1 MIVSRKVIKN
11 MFSFIKKF
19 FDASNKYL
27 KKAKLIATKIEKLED
42 EMKQLNDD
50 AFPKE
55 TKKLKKRFQ
64 EGSSLD
70 SLLVEAYALAR
81 EASRRVTGLTPY
93 YVQLLGSIILHQG
106 QIAEM
111 KTGEGKTLTSV
122 LPAYLN
128 ALSGKSVHIVTINE
142 YLASREAEGQIG
154 NIFRFLGMTVGLNT
168 KDKTIEEKKLAYQS
182 DILYST
188 NSELGFDYL
197 RDNMET
203 DINNLMMNRDYNYVI
218 IDEIDSILIDEAR
231 TPLIISSNTQK
242 GKKFYRDADRFV
254 KSLKPEYYMID
265 LESKTIELTEKGV
278 CKAEAFF
285 QLTNLYNNSNS
296 LLLHHIKN
304 SLKAC
309 FIMEKNK
316 DYLVDKGQ
324 VLIIDQFTGRILN
337 GRQFSDGLHQAI
349 EAKEKCIIKEETE
362 VSATITYQNF
372 FRIYRQMSGMT
383 GTAKTEEK
391 EFVNIYKMKVVEI
404 PTNKPM
410 IREDASD
417 YVFSSSEEKWKALL
431 EEITKRHAKQQPI
444 LIGTVTVE
452 VSEEISS
459 YLKKRKIKHEILN
472 AKNHSKEAE
481 IISKAGN
488 KGSITIATN
497 MAGRGTDIR
506 LGEGVVE
513 LGGLA
518 VLGTERHEARRI
530 DNQLRGRAGRQGDPG
545 FTRFFVSAEDE
556 LVKRF
561 GGNRIQRIITILQK
575 NSASEEPIT
584 LKIFTNFVTNI
595 QKKIESSNYDYRKF
609 VLQFDSVLRLQREI
623 IYQQRKE
630 ILKSEAIDTLVLK
643 LINKTLKSNIDYFLK
658 NKIKNKD
665 DKEIKDFIIYL
676 ETLFFIPNTFVL
688 EDFKNKEKNGFFLS
702 QIEIEE
708 IVQAKVI
715 IFLEEQK
722 AKFKIIDDN
731 HYFYILRLIMLQKV
745 DSYFKRH
752 INDMSIL
759 RRGIN
764 FLSYGQ
770 QNSLVVYQEE
780 GQKLFNQ
787 MIENI
792 CLDIT
797 KTILKSSTLND
808 QLVESFQEKL
818 ILNRSYSEENIT
830 KKKNRKVRG
839 SRKPWN

>member
-1 MIVSRKVIKN
+1 ML
-11 MFSFIKKF
+11 SFITKL
-19 FDASNKYL
+19 FDSSNKYL
-27 KKAKLIATKIEKLED
+27 KKAKVTATKIEKLEEEMQQLKD
-42 EMKQLNDD
+42 ED
-50 AFPKE
+50 FPQE
-55 TKKLKKRFQ
+55 TAKLKQRFQ
-64 EGSSLD
+64 EGASLD

-93 YVQLLGSIILHQG
+93 YVQLLGSIVLHQG

-128 ALSGKSVHIVTINE
+128 ALSGDAVHIVTVNE

-154 NIFRFLGMTVGLNT
+154 DIFRFLGMTVGLNT
-168 KDKTIEEKKLAYQS
+168 KDKTIPEKQLAYQA

-203 DINNLMMNRDYNYVI
+203 DINNLMMHRDYNYVI

-231 TPLIISSNTQK
+231 TPLIISSNTQQ

-254 KSLKPEYYMID
+254 KSLKPEHYMID
-265 LESKTIELTEKGV
+265 LESKTIELTEEGV
-278 CKAEAFF
+278 RKAEAFF
-285 QLTNLYNNSNS
+285 QLTNLYNNAHS

-304 SLKAC
+304 SLKAG

-349 EAKEKCIIKEETE
+349 EAKEECVIKEETE

-372 FRIYRQMSGMT
+372 FRIYRKMSGMT

-410 IREDASD
+410 IREDAPD
-417 YVFSSSEEKWKALL
+417 YVFASAEEKWQALL
-431 EEITKRHAKQQPI
+431 GEIEKRHATQQPL
-444 LIGTVTVE
+444 LIGTPTVE
-452 VSEEISS
+452 VSEEIAK
-459 YLKKRKIKHEILN
+459 YLKKRKIKHEVLN

-481 IISKAGN
+481 IIAKAGN

-545 FTRFFVSAEDE
+545 FSRFFVSADDD

-561 GGNRIQRIITILQK
+561 GGTRMQRVISMLQN
-575 NSASEEPIT
+575 NSGSDEPIT
-584 LKIFTNFVTNI
+584 LKMFSNFVTNI

-630 ILKSEAIDTLVLK
+630 ILKSEEVDVLA
-643 LINKTLKSNIDYFLK
+643 LNLMNKTLNSNIDYFLK
-658 NKIKNKD
+658 NKMTKKD
-665 DKEIKDFIIYL
+665 DEGIQEFITYL
-676 ETLFFIPNTFVL
+676 ETLFFLPNTFTVQ
-688 EDFKNKEKNGFFLS
+688 DFQTTEEPRTLLS
-702 QIEIEE
+702 AKEIEE
-708 IVQAKVI
+708 VVQKKVTT
-715 IFLEEQK
+715 FLEEQK
-722 AKFKIIDDN
+722 AKLQVIDDKQ
-731 HYFYILRLIMLQKV
+731 YFYVLRYIMLQKV

-780 GQKLFNQ
+780 GQKFFNQ

-792 CLDIT
+792 ALDVT
-797 KTILKSSTLND
+797 KTILKSSALTD
-808 QLVESFQEKL
+808 QLVESFQEQL
-818 ILNRSYSEENIT
+818 IFNRPDSEENAA
-830 KKKNRKVRG
+830 KRKNRKVRG

>member
-1 MIVSRKVIKN
+1 ML
-11 MFSFIKKF
+11 SFITKL
-19 FDASNKYL
+19 FDSSHKYL
-27 KKAKLIATKIEKLED
+27 KKAKVTSTKIEKLEEEMQRLKD
-42 EMKQLNDD
+42 ED
-50 AFPKE
+50 FPKE
-55 TKKLKKRFQ
+55 TEKLKQRFQ
-64 EGSSLD
+64 EGASLD

-93 YVQLLGSIILHQG
+93 YVQLLGSIVLHQG

-128 ALSGKSVHIVTINE
+128 ALSGNSVHIVTVNE
-142 YLASREAEGQIG
+142 YLASREAEGKIG
-154 NIFRFLGMTVGLNT
+154 DIFRFLGMTVGLNT
-168 KDKTIEEKKLAYQS
+168 KDKTIPEKQLAYQA

-203 DINNLMMNRDYNYVI
+203 DINNLMMHRDYNYVI

-231 TPLIISSNTQK
+231 TPLIISSNTQQ

-254 KSLKPEYYMID
+254 KSLKPEHYMID
-265 LESKTIELTEKGV
+265 LESKTIELTEEGV
-278 CKAEAFF
+278 RKAEAFF
-285 QLTNLYNNSNS
+285 QLTNLYNNSHS

-304 SLKAC
+304 SLKAS
-309 FIMEKNK
+309 FIVEKNK

-349 EAKEKCIIKEETE
+349 EAKEGCVIKEETE

-372 FRIYRQMSGMT
+372 FRIYRKMSGMT

-410 IREDASD
+410 IREDAPD
-417 YVFSSSEEKWKALL
+417 YVFASAEKKWQALL
-431 EEITKRHAKQQPI
+431 SEIEKRHARQQPI
-444 LIGTVTVE
+444 LIIGTSTVE
-452 VSEEISS
+452 VSEEISK
-459 YLKKRKIKHEILN
+459 YLKKRKIKHEVLN

-481 IISKAGN
+481 IIAKAGH

-518 VLGTERHEARRI
+518 VLGTERNEARRI

-545 FTRFFVSAEDE
+545 FSRFFVSADDD

-561 GGNRIQRIITILQK
+561 GGNRMQRIIAMLQN
-575 NSASEEPIT
+575 NSDSDEPIT
-584 LKIFTNFVTNI
+584 LKMFSNFVTNI

-630 ILKSEAIDTLVLK
+630 ILKSEEVDVLAVN
-643 LINKTLKSNIDYFLK
+643 LMNKTLNSNIDYFLK
-658 NKIKNKD
+658 NKMTNKD
-665 DKEIKDFIIYL
+665 DEGIKEFITYL
-676 ETLFFIPNTFVL
+676 ETLFFLPNTFTVQ
-688 EDFKNKEKNGFFLS
+688 DFQTQEEPRSLLTSK
-702 QIEIEE
+702 EIEE
-708 IVQAKVI
+708 VVQKEVTT
-715 IFLEEQK
+715 FLEEQK
-722 AKFKIIDDN
+722 AKLQVIDDKQ
-731 HYFYILRLIMLQKV
+731 YFYVLRYIMLQKI

-752 INDMSIL
+752 INDMNIL

-780 GQKLFNQ
+780 GQKFFNQ

-792 CLDIT
+792 ALDVT
-797 KTILKSSTLND
+797 KTILKSSNLTD

-818 ILNRSYSEENIT
+818 IFNHPVYKNNTAKR
-830 KKKNRKVRG
+830 KNRKVRG

>member
-1 MIVSRKVIKN
+1 ML
-11 MFSFIKKF
+11 SFIKKL
-19 FDASNKYL
+19 FDSSNKYL
-27 KKAKLIATKIEKLED
+27 KKAKVTSTKIEKLEEEMQRLKD
-42 EMKQLNDD
+42 ED
-50 AFPKE
+50 FPKE
-55 TKKLKKRFQ
+55 TEKLKQRFQ
-64 EGSSLD
+64 EGASLD

-81 EASRRVTGLTPY
+81 EASKRVTGLTPY
-93 YVQLLGSIILHQG
+93 YVQLLGSIVLHQG

-128 ALSGKSVHIVTINE
+128 ALSGNSVHIVTVNE
-142 YLASREAEGQIG
+142 YLASREAEGKIG
-154 NIFRFLGMTVGLNT
+154 DIFRFLGMTVGLNT
-168 KDKTIEEKKLAYQS
+168 KDKTIPEKQLAYQA

-203 DINNLMMNRDYNYVI
+203 DINNLMMHRDYNYVI

-231 TPLIISSNTQK
+231 TPLIISSNTQQ

-254 KSLKPEYYMID
+254 KSLKPEHYMID
-265 LESKTIELTEKGV
+265 LESKTIELTEEGV
-278 CKAEAFF
+278 RKAEAFF
-285 QLTNLYNNSNS
+285 QLTNLYNNSHS

-304 SLKAC
+304 SLKAG

-349 EAKEKCIIKEETE
+349 EAKEGCVIKEETE

-372 FRIYRQMSGMT
+372 FRIYRKMSGMT

-410 IREDASD
+410 IREDAPD
-417 YVFSSSEEKWKALL
+417 YVFASAEKKWQALL
-431 EEITKRHAKQQPI
+431 GEIEKRHARQQPI
-444 LIGTVTVE
+444 LIIGTSTVE
-452 VSEEISS
+452 VSEEISK
-459 YLKKRKIKHEILN
+459 YLKKRKIKHEVLN

-481 IISKAGN
+481 IIAKAGH

-518 VLGTERHEARRI
+518 VLGTERNEARRI

-545 FTRFFVSAEDE
+545 FSRFFVSADDD

-561 GGNRIQRIITILQK
+561 GSNRMQRIIAMLQN
-575 NSASEEPIT
+575 NSDSDEPIT
-584 LKIFTNFVTNI
+584 LKMFSNFVTNI

-630 ILKSEAIDTLVLK
+630 ILKSEEVDVLAVN
-643 LINKTLKSNIDYFLK
+643 LMNKTLNSNIDYFLK
-658 NKIKNKD
+658 NKMTNKD
-665 DKEIKDFIIYL
+665 DEGIKEFITYL
-676 ETLFFIPNTFVL
+676 ETLFFLPNTFTVQ
-688 EDFKNKEKNGFFLS
+688 DFQTQEEPRSLLTSK
-702 QIEIEE
+702 EIEE
-708 IVQAKVI
+708 VVQKKVTT
-715 IFLEEQK
+715 FLEEQK
-722 AKFKIIDDN
+722 AKLQVIDDKQ
-731 HYFYILRLIMLQKV
+731 YFYVLRYIMLQKI

-752 INDMSIL
+752 INDMNIL

-780 GQKLFNQ
+780 GQKFFNQ

-792 CLDIT
+792 ALDVT
-797 KTILKSSTLND
+797 KTILKSSTLTD

-818 ILNRSYSEENIT
+818 IFNRPVSKNNT
-830 KKKNRKVRG
+830 AKRKNRKVRG

>member
-1 MIVSRKVIKN
+1 ML
-11 MFSFIKKF
+11 SFLTKL
-19 FDASNKYL
+19 FDSSNKYL
-27 KKAKLIATKIEKLED
+27 KKAKAITTKIEKLEEEMQQLKD
-42 EMKQLNDD
+42 ED
-50 AFPKE
+50 FPKE
-55 TKKLKKRFQ
+55 TEKLKQRFQ
-64 EGSSLD
+64 EGASLD

-81 EASRRVTGLTPY
+81 EASRRITGLTPY
-93 YVQLLGSIILHQG
+93 YVQLLGSIVLHQG

-128 ALSGKSVHIVTINE
+128 ALSGDSVHIVTVNE

-154 NIFRFLGMTVGLNT
+154 DIFRFLGMNVGLNT
-168 KDKTIEEKKLAYQS
+168 KDKTIPEKKLAYQA

-203 DINNLMMNRDYNYVI
+203 DINNLMMHRDYNYVI

-231 TPLIISSNTQK
+231 TPLIISSSTQQ

-254 KSLKPEYYMID
+254 KSLKPEHYMID
-265 LESKTIELTEKGV
+265 LESKTIELTEEGV
-278 CKAEAFF
+278 RKAEAFF
-285 QLTNLYNNSNS
+285 QLTNLYNNSHS

-304 SLKAC
+304 SLKAV

-349 EAKEKCIIKEETE
+349 EAKEGCVIKEETE
-362 VSATITYQNF
+362 VAATITYQNF
-372 FRIYRQMSGMT
+372 FRIYRKMSGMT

-410 IREDASD
+410 IREDAPD
-417 YVFSSSEEKWKALL
+417 YVFASAKAKWQALL
-431 EEITKRHAKQQPI
+431 GEIEKRHATQQPI
-444 LIGTVTVE
+444 LIGTPTVE
-452 VSEEISS
+452 VSEEIAK
-459 YLKKRKIKHEILN
+459 YLKKRKIKHEVLN

-481 IISKAGN
+481 IIAKAGH

-545 FTRFFVSAEDE
+545 FSRFFVSTDDD

-561 GGNRIQRIITILQK
+561 GGNRMQKIIAMLQN
-575 NSASEEPIT
+575 NSGSDEPIT
-584 LKIFTNFVTNI
+584 LKMFSNFVTNI

-630 ILKSEAIDTLVLK
+630 ILKSEEVDVLVVNLM
-643 LINKTLKSNIDYFLK
+643 NKTLNSNINYFLK
-658 NKIKNKD
+658 NKMTNKD
-665 DKEIKDFIIYL
+665 DEGIKEFITYL
-676 ETLFFIPNTFVL
+676 ETLFFLPNTFTVQ
-688 EDFKNKEKNGFFLS
+688 DFQTQEEPRFLLS
-702 QIEIEE
+702 SKEIEE
-708 IVQAKVI
+708 VVKKKVTT
-715 IFLEEQK
+715 FLEEQK
-722 AKFKIIDDN
+722 AKLQVIDDKQ
-731 HYFYILRLIMLQKV
+731 YFYVLRYIMLQKV

-780 GQKLFNQ
+780 GQKFFNQ

-792 CLDIT
+792 ALEVT
-797 KTILKSSTLND
+797 KTILKSSALTD
-808 QLVESFQEKL
+808 QLVESFQEQL
-818 ILNRSYSEENIT
+818 IFNRSDSEDNTT
-830 KKKNRKVRG
+830 KRKNRKIRG

>member
-1 MIVSRKVIKN
+1 ML
-11 MFSFIKKF
+11 SFITKL
-19 FDASNKYL
+19 FDSSNKYL
-27 KKAKLIATKIEKLED
+27 KKAKVTATKIEKLEEEMQQLKD
-42 EMKQLNDD
+42 ED
-50 AFPKE
+50 FPQE
-55 TKKLKKRFQ
+55 TAKLKQRFQ
-64 EGSSLD
+64 EGASLD

-93 YVQLLGSIILHQG
+93 YVQLLGSIVLHQG

-128 ALSGKSVHIVTINE
+128 ALSGDAVHIVTVNE

-154 NIFRFLGMTVGLNT
+154 DIFRFLGMTVGLNT
-168 KDKTIEEKKLAYQS
+168 KDKTIPEKQLAYQA

-203 DINNLMMNRDYNYVI
+203 DINNLMMHRDYNYVI

-231 TPLIISSNTQK
+231 NPLIISSNTQQ

-254 KSLKPEYYMID
+254 KTLKPDHYMID
-265 LESKTIELTEKGV
+265 LESKTIELTEEGV
-278 CKAEAFF
+278 RKAEAFF
-285 QLTNLYNNSNS
+285 QLTNLYNNAHS

-304 SLKAC
+304 SLKAG

-349 EAKEKCIIKEETE
+349 EAKEECVIKEETE

-372 FRIYRQMSGMT
+372 FRIYRKMSGMT

-410 IREDASD
+410 IREDAPD
-417 YVFSSSEEKWKALL
+417 YVFASAEEKWQALL
-431 EEITKRHAKQQPI
+431 GEIEKRHATQQPL
-444 LIGTVTVE
+444 LIGTPTVE
-452 VSEEISS
+452 VSEEIAK
-459 YLKKRKIKHEILN
+459 YLKKRKIKHEVLN

-481 IISKAGN
+481 IIAKAGN

-545 FTRFFVSAEDE
+545 FSRFFVSADDD

-561 GGNRIQRIITILQK
+561 GGTRMQRVISMLQK
-575 NSASEEPIT
+575 NSGSDEPIT
-584 LKIFTNFVTNI
+584 LKMFSNFVTNI

-630 ILKSEAIDTLVLK
+630 ILKSEEVDVLA
-643 LINKTLKSNIDYFLK
+643 LNLMNKTLNSNIDYFLK
-658 NKIKNKD
+658 NKMTKKD
-665 DKEIKDFIIYL
+665 DEGIQEFITYL
-676 ETLFFIPNTFVL
+676 ETLFFLPNTFTVQ
-688 EDFKNKEKNGFFLS
+688 DFQTTEEPRILLS
-702 QIEIEE
+702 TKEIEE
-708 IVQAKVI
+708 VVQKKVTT
-715 IFLEEQK
+715 FLEEQK
-722 AKFKIIDDN
+722 AKLQVIDDKQ
-731 HYFYILRLIMLQKV
+731 YFYVLRYIMLQKV

-780 GQKLFNQ
+780 GQKFFNQ

-792 CLDIT
+792 ALDVT
-797 KTILKSSTLND
+797 KTILKSSALTD
-808 QLVESFQEKL
+808 QLVESFQKQL
-818 ILNRSYSEENIT
+818 IFNRPDSEENAA
-830 KKKNRKVRG
+830 KRKNRKVRG

>member
-1 MIVSRKVIKN
+1 ML
-11 MFSFIKKF
+11 SFIKKL
-19 FDASNKYL
+19 FDSSNKYL
-27 KKAKLIATKIEKLED
+27 KKAKVTSTKIEKLEEEMQRLKD
-42 EMKQLNDD
+42 ED
-50 AFPKE
+50 FPKE
-55 TKKLKKRFQ
+55 TEKLKQRFQ
-64 EGSSLD
+64 EGASLD

-93 YVQLLGSIILHQG
+93 YVQLLGSIVLHQG

-128 ALSGKSVHIVTINE
+128 ALSGNSVHIVTVNE
-142 YLASREAEGQIG
+142 YLASREAEGKIG
-154 NIFRFLGMTVGLNT
+154 DIFRFLGMTVGLNT
-168 KDKTIEEKKLAYQS
+168 KDKTIPEKQLAYQA

-203 DINNLMMNRDYNYVI
+203 DINNLMMHRDYNYVI

-231 TPLIISSNTQK
+231 TPLIISSNAQQ

-254 KSLKPEYYMID
+254 KSLKPEHYMID
-265 LESKTIELTEKGV
+265 LESKTIELTEEGV
-278 CKAEAFF
+278 RKAEAFF
-285 QLTNLYNNSNS
+285 QLTNLYNNSHS

-304 SLKAC
+304 SLKAS

-349 EAKEKCIIKEETE
+349 EAKEGCVIKEETE

-372 FRIYRQMSGMT
+372 FRIYRKMSGMT

-410 IREDASD
+410 IREDAPD
-417 YVFSSSEEKWKALL
+417 YVFASAEEKWQALL
-431 EEITKRHAKQQPI
+431 SEIEKRHARQQPI
-444 LIGTVTVE
+444 LIGTSTVE
-452 VSEEISS
+452 VSEEIAK
-459 YLKKRKIKHEILN
+459 YLKKRKIKHEVLN

-481 IISKAGN
+481 IIAKAGH

-545 FTRFFVSAEDE
+545 FSRFFVSADDD

-561 GGNRIQRIITILQK
+561 GSNRMQKIITMLQN
-575 NSASEEPIT
+575 NSNSDEPIT
-584 LKIFTNFVTNI
+584 LKMFSNFVTNI

-630 ILKSEAIDTLVLK
+630 ILKSEEVDVLAVN
-643 LINKTLKSNIDYFLK
+643 LMNKTLNSNIDYFLK
-658 NKIKNKD
+658 NKMTNKD
-665 DKEIKDFIIYL
+665 DEGIKEFITYL
-676 ETLFFIPNTFVL
+676 ETLFFLPNTFTVQ
-688 EDFKNKEKNGFFLS
+688 DFQTQEEPRSLLASKA
-702 QIEIEE
+702 IEE
-708 IVQAKVI
+708 VVQKKVTT
-715 IFLEEQK
+715 FLEEQK
-722 AKFKIIDDN
+722 AKLQVIDDKQ
-731 HYFYILRLIMLQKV
+731 YFYVLRYIMLQKI

-752 INDMSIL
+752 INDMNIL

-780 GQKLFNQ
+780 GQKFFNQ

-792 CLDIT
+792 ALDVT
-797 KTILKSSTLND
+797 KTILKSSTLTD

-818 ILNRSYSEENIT
+818 IFNRPVSENNT
-830 KKKNRKVRG
+830 AKRKNRKVRG
-839 SRKPWN
+839 PRKPWN

>member
-1 MIVSRKVIKN
+1 ML
-11 MFSFIKKF
+11 SFITKLF
-19 FDASNKYL
+19 FDFSHKYL
-27 KKAKLIATKIEKLED
+27 KKAKVTSTKIEKLEEEMQRLKD
-42 EMKQLNDD
+42 ED
-50 AFPKE
+50 FPKE
-55 TKKLKKRFQ
+55 TEKLKQRFQ
-64 EGSSLD
+64 EGASLD

-93 YVQLLGSIILHQG
+93 YVQLLGSIVLHQG

-128 ALSGKSVHIVTINE
+128 ALSGNSVHIVTVNE
-142 YLASREAEGQIG
+142 YLASREAEGKIG
-154 NIFRFLGMTVGLNT
+154 DIFRFLGMTVGLNT
-168 KDKTIEEKKLAYQS
+168 KDKTIPEKQLAYQA

-203 DINNLMMNRDYNYVI
+203 DINNLMMHRDYNYVI

-231 TPLIISSNTQK
+231 TPLIISSNTQQ

-254 KSLKPEYYMID
+254 KSLKPEHYMID
-265 LESKTIELTEKGV
+265 LESKTIELTEEGV
-278 CKAEAFF
+278 RKAEAFF
-285 QLTNLYNNSNS
+285 QLTNLYNNSHS

-304 SLKAC
+304 SLKAV

-349 EAKEKCIIKEETE
+349 EAKEGCVIKEETE

-372 FRIYRQMSGMT
+372 FRIYRKMSGMT

-410 IREDASD
+410 IREDAPD
-417 YVFSSSEEKWKALL
+417 YVFASAEEKWQALL
-431 EEITKRHAKQQPI
+431 GEIEKRHATQQPI
-444 LIGTVTVE
+444 LIGTSTVE
-452 VSEEISS
+452 VSEEIAK
-459 YLKKRKIKHEILN
+459 YLKKRKIKHEVLN

-481 IISKAGN
+481 IIAKAGH

-545 FTRFFVSAEDE
+545 FSRFFVSADDD

-561 GGNRIQRIITILQK
+561 GGNRMQRIIAMLQN
-575 NSASEEPIT
+575 NSDSDEPIT
-584 LKIFTNFVTNI
+584 LKMFSNFVTNI

-630 ILKSEAIDTLVLK
+630 ILKSEEVDVLAVN
-643 LINKTLKSNIDYFLK
+643 LMNKTLNSNIDYFLK
-658 NKIKNKD
+658 NKMTNKD
-665 DKEIKDFIIYL
+665 DEGIKEFITYL
-676 ETLFFIPNTFVL
+676 ETLFFLPNTFTIQ
-688 EDFKNKEKNGFFLS
+688 DFQTQEEPRSLLNSK
-702 QIEIEE
+702 EIEE
-708 IVQAKVI
+708 VVQKKVTT
-715 IFLEEQK
+715 FLEEQK
-722 AKFKIIDDN
+722 AKLQVIDDKQ
-731 HYFYILRLIMLQKV
+731 YFYVLRYIMLQKI

-752 INDMSIL
+752 INDMNIL

-780 GQKLFNQ
+780 GQKFFNQ

-792 CLDIT
+792 ALDVT
-797 KTILKSSTLND
+797 KTILKSSTLTD
-808 QLVESFQEKL
+808 QLVESFQEQL
-818 ILNRSYSEENIT
+818 IFNRPVSKNNT
-830 KKKNRKVRG
+830 AKRKNRKVRG

>member
-1 MIVSRKVIKN
+1 ML
-11 MFSFIKKF
+11 SFLTKL
-19 FDASNKYL
+19 FDSSNKYL
-27 KKAKLIATKIEKLED
+27 KKAKAITTKIEKLEEEMQQLKD
-42 EMKQLNDD
+42 ED
-50 AFPKE
+50 FPKE
-55 TKKLKKRFQ
+55 TEKLKQRFQ
-64 EGSSLD
+64 EGASLD

-93 YVQLLGSIILHQG
+93 YVQLLGSIVLHQG

-128 ALSGKSVHIVTINE
+128 ALSGDSVHIVTVNE

-154 NIFRFLGMTVGLNT
+154 DIFRFLGMNVGLNT
-168 KDKTIEEKKLAYQS
+168 KDKTIPEKKLAYQA

-203 DINNLMMNRDYNYVI
+203 DINNLMMHRDYNYVI

-231 TPLIISSNTQK
+231 TPLIISSSTQQ

-254 KSLKPEYYMID
+254 KSLKPEHYMID
-265 LESKTIELTEKGV
+265 LESKTIELTEEGV
-278 CKAEAFF
+278 RKAEAFF
-285 QLTNLYNNSNS
+285 QLTNLYNNSHS

-304 SLKAC
+304 SLKAV

-349 EAKEKCIIKEETE
+349 EAKEGCVIKEETE
-362 VSATITYQNF
+362 VAATITYQNF
-372 FRIYRQMSGMT
+372 FRIYRKMSGMT

-410 IREDASD
+410 IREDAPD
-417 YVFSSSEEKWKALL
+417 YVFASAKAKWQALL
-431 EEITKRHAKQQPI
+431 GEIEKRHATQQPI
-444 LIGTVTVE
+444 LIGTPTVE
-452 VSEEISS
+452 VSEEIAK
-459 YLKKRKIKHEILN
+459 YLKKRKIKHEVLN

-481 IISKAGN
+481 IIAKAGH

-545 FTRFFVSAEDE
+545 FSRFFVSTDDD

-561 GGNRIQRIITILQK
+561 GGNRMQKIIAMLQN
-575 NSASEEPIT
+575 NSGSDEPIT
-584 LKIFTNFVTNI
+584 LKMFSNFVTNI

-630 ILKSEAIDTLVLK
+630 ILKSEEVDVLVVNLM
-643 LINKTLKSNIDYFLK
+643 NKTLNSNINYFLK
-658 NKIKNKD
+658 NKMTNKD
-665 DKEIKDFIIYL
+665 DEGIKEFITYL
-676 ETLFFIPNTFVL
+676 ETLFFLPNTFTVQ
-688 EDFKNKEKNGFFLS
+688 DFQTQEEPRFLLS
-702 QIEIEE
+702 SKEIEE
-708 IVQAKVI
+708 VVKKKVTT
-715 IFLEEQK
+715 FLEEQK
-722 AKFKIIDDN
+722 AKLQVIDDKQ
-731 HYFYILRLIMLQKV
+731 YFYVLRYIMLQKV

-780 GQKLFNQ
+780 GQKFFNQ

-792 CLDIT
+792 ALEVT
-797 KTILKSSTLND
+797 KTILKSSALTD
-808 QLVESFQEKL
+808 QLVESFQEQL
-818 ILNRSYSEENIT
+818 IFNRSDSEDNTT
-830 KKKNRKVRG
+830 KRKNRKIRG

>member
-1 MIVSRKVIKN
+1 ML
-11 MFSFIKKF
+11 SFITKL
-19 FDASNKYL
+19 FDSSNKYL
-27 KKAKLIATKIEKLED
+27 KKAKAITTKIEKLEEEMQQLKD
-42 EMKQLNDD
+42 ED
-50 AFPKE
+50 FPKE
-55 TKKLKKRFQ
+55 TEKLKQRFQ
-64 EGSSLD
+64 EGASLD

-93 YVQLLGSIILHQG
+93 YVQLLGSIVLHQG

-128 ALSGKSVHIVTINE
+128 ALSGDSVHIVTVNE

-154 NIFRFLGMTVGLNT
+154 DIFRFLGMTVGLNT
-168 KDKTIEEKKLAYQS
+168 KDKTIPEKKLAYQT

-203 DINNLMMNRDYNYVI
+203 DINNLMMHRDYNYVI

-231 TPLIISSNTQK
+231 TPLIISSNTQQ

-254 KSLKPEYYMID
+254 KSLKPEHYMID
-265 LESKTIELTEKGV
+265 LESKTIELTEEGV
-278 CKAEAFF
+278 RKAEAFF
-285 QLTNLYNNSNS
+285 QLTNLYNNSHS

-304 SLKAC
+304 SLKAV

-349 EAKEKCIIKEETE
+349 EAKEGCVIKEETE

-372 FRIYRQMSGMT
+372 FRIYRKMSGMT

-410 IREDASD
+410 IREDAPD
-417 YVFSSSEEKWKALL
+417 YVFASAEEKWQALL
-431 EEITKRHAKQQPI
+431 GEIEQRHATQQPI
-444 LIGTVTVE
+444 LIGTPTVE
-452 VSEEISS
+452 VSEKIAK
-459 YLKKRKIKHEILN
+459 YLKKRKIKHEVLN

-481 IISKAGN
+481 IIAKAGH

-545 FTRFFVSAEDE
+545 FSRFFVSADDD

-561 GGNRIQRIITILQK
+561 GGNRMQKIIAMLK
-575 NSASEEPIT
+575 NNNGSDEPIT
-584 LKIFTNFVTNI
+584 LKMFSNFVTNI

-630 ILKSEAIDTLVLK
+630 ILKSEEVDVLVINLM
-643 LINKTLKSNIDYFLK
+643 NKTLNSNINYFLK
-658 NKIKNKD
+658 NKMTNKD
-665 DKEIKDFIIYL
+665 DEGIKEFITYL
-676 ETLFFIPNTFVL
+676 ETLFFLPNTFTVQ
-688 EDFKNKEKNGFFLS
+688 DFQTQEEKRSLLS
-702 QIEIEE
+702 SKEIEE
-708 IVQAKVI
+708 VVQKKVTT
-715 IFLEEQK
+715 FLEEQK
-722 AKFKIIDDN
+722 AKLQVIDDKQ
-731 HYFYILRLIMLQKV
+731 YFYVLRYIMLQKV

-770 QNSLVVYQEE
+770 QNSLVVYQEK
-780 GQKLFNQ
+780 GQKFFNQ

-792 CLDIT
+792 VLEVT
-797 KTILKSSTLND
+797 KTILKSSALTD
-808 QLVESFQEKL
+808 QLVESFQEQL
-818 ILNRSYSEENIT
+818 IFNRSDSENNT
-830 KKKNRKVRG
+830 AKRKNRKIKG

>member
-1 MIVSRKVIKN
+1 ML
-11 MFSFIKKF
+11 SFIKKL
-19 FDASNKYL
+19 FDSSNKYL
-27 KKAKLIATKIEKLED
+27 KKAKVTSTKIEKLEEEMQRLKD
-42 EMKQLNDD
+42 ED
-50 AFPKE
+50 FPKE
-55 TKKLKKRFQ
+55 TEKLKQRFQ
-64 EGSSLD
+64 EGASLD

-93 YVQLLGSIILHQG
+93 YVQLLGSIVLHQG

-128 ALSGKSVHIVTINE
+128 ALSGNSVHIVTVNE
-142 YLASREAEGQIG
+142 YLASREAEGKIG
-154 NIFRFLGMTVGLNT
+154 DIFRFLGMTVGLNT
-168 KDKTIEEKKLAYQS
+168 KDKTIPEKQLAYQA

-203 DINNLMMNRDYNYVI
+203 DINNLMMHRDYNYVI

-231 TPLIISSNTQK
+231 TPLIISSNTQQ

-254 KSLKPEYYMID
+254 KSLKPEHYMID
-265 LESKTIELTEKGV
+265 LESKTIELTEEGV
-278 CKAEAFF
+278 RKAEAFF
-285 QLTNLYNNSNS
+285 QLTNLYNNSHS

-304 SLKAC
+304 SLKAG

-349 EAKEKCIIKEETE
+349 EAKEGCVIKEETE

-372 FRIYRQMSGMT
+372 FRIYRKMSGMT

-410 IREDASD
+410 IREDAPD
-417 YVFSSSEEKWKALL
+417 YVFASAEKKWQALL
-431 EEITKRHAKQQPI
+431 GEIEKRHARQQPI
-444 LIGTVTVE
+444 LIIGTSTVE
-452 VSEEISS
+452 VSEEISK
-459 YLKKRKIKHEILN
+459 YLKKRKIKHEVLN

-481 IISKAGN
+481 IIAKAGH

-518 VLGTERHEARRI
+518 VLGTERNEARRI

-545 FTRFFVSAEDE
+545 FSRFFVSADDD

-561 GGNRIQRIITILQK
+561 GSNRMQRIIAMLQN
-575 NSASEEPIT
+575 NSDSDEPIT
-584 LKIFTNFVTNI
+584 LKMFSNFVTNI

-630 ILKSEAIDTLVLK
+630 ILKSEEVDVLAVN
-643 LINKTLKSNIDYFLK
+643 LMNKTLNSNIDYFLK
-658 NKIKNKD
+658 NKMTNKD
-665 DKEIKDFIIYL
+665 DEGIKEFITYL
-676 ETLFFIPNTFVL
+676 ETLFFLPNTFTVQ
-688 EDFKNKEKNGFFLS
+688 DFQTQEEPRSLLTSK
-702 QIEIEE
+702 EIEE
-708 IVQAKVI
+708 VVQKKVTT
-715 IFLEEQK
+715 FLEEQK
-722 AKFKIIDDN
+722 AKLQVIDDKQ
-731 HYFYILRLIMLQKV
+731 YFYVLRYIMLQKI

-752 INDMSIL
+752 INDMNIL

-780 GQKLFNQ
+780 GQKFFNQ

-792 CLDIT
+792 ALDVT
-797 KTILKSSTLND
+797 KTILKSSTLTD

-818 ILNRSYSEENIT
+818 IFNRPVSKNNT
-830 KKKNRKVRG
+830 AKRKNRKVRG

>member
-1 MIVSRKVIKN
+1 ML
-11 MFSFIKKF
+11 SFITKL
-19 FDASNKYL
+19 FDSSNKYL
-27 KKAKLIATKIEKLED
+27 KKAKVTATKIEKLEEEMQQLKD
-42 EMKQLNDD
+42 ED
-50 AFPKE
+50 FPQE
-55 TKKLKKRFQ
+55 TAKLKQRFQ
-64 EGSSLD
+64 EGASLD

-93 YVQLLGSIILHQG
+93 YVQLLGSIVLHQG

-128 ALSGKSVHIVTINE
+128 ALSGDAVHIVTVNE

-154 NIFRFLGMTVGLNT
+154 DIFRFLGMTVGLNT
-168 KDKTIEEKKLAYQS
+168 KDKTIPEKQLAYQA

-203 DINNLMMNRDYNYVI
+203 DINNLMMHRDYNYVI

-231 TPLIISSNTQK
+231 NPLIISSNTQQ

-254 KSLKPEYYMID
+254 KTLKPDHYMID
-265 LESKTIELTEKGV
+265 LESKTIELTEEGV
-278 CKAEAFF
+278 RKAEAFF
-285 QLTNLYNNSNS
+285 QLNNLYNNAHS

-304 SLKAC
+304 SLKAG

-349 EAKEKCIIKEETE
+349 EAKEECVIKEETE

-372 FRIYRQMSGMT
+372 FRIYRKISGMT

-410 IREDASD
+410 IREDAPD
-417 YVFSSSEEKWKALL
+417 YVFASAEEKWQALL
-431 EEITKRHAKQQPI
+431 GEIEKRHATQQPL
-444 LIGTVTVE
+444 LIGTPTVE
-452 VSEEISS
+452 VSEEIAK
-459 YLKKRKIKHEILN
+459 YLKKRKIKHEVLN

-481 IISKAGN
+481 IIAKAGN

-545 FTRFFVSAEDE
+545 FSRFFVSADDD

-561 GGNRIQRIITILQK
+561 GGTRMQRVISMLQN
-575 NSASEEPIT
+575 NSGSDEPIT
-584 LKIFTNFVTNI
+584 LKMFSNFVTNI

-630 ILKSEAIDTLVLK
+630 ILKSEEVDVLTLNLM
-643 LINKTLKSNIDYFLK
+643 NKTLNSNIDYFLK
-658 NKIKNKD
+658 NKMTKKD
-665 DKEIKDFIIYL
+665 DEGIQEFITYL
-676 ETLFFIPNTFVL
+676 ETLFFLPNTFTVQ
-688 EDFKNKEKNGFFLS
+688 DFQTTEEPRILLS
-702 QIEIEE
+702 TKEIEE
-708 IVQAKVI
+708 VVQKKVTT
-715 IFLEEQK
+715 FLEEQK
-722 AKFKIIDDN
+722 AKLQVIDDKQ
-731 HYFYILRLIMLQKV
+731 YFYVLRYIMLQKV

-780 GQKLFNQ
+780 GQKFFNQ

-792 CLDIT
+792 ALDVT
-797 KTILKSSTLND
+797 KTILKSSALTD
-808 QLVESFQEKL
+808 QLVESFQKQL
-818 ILNRSYSEENIT
+818 IFNRPDSEENAA
-830 KKKNRKVRG
+830 KRKNRKVRG